1 MIFNN
6 VTLNGDI
13 THSGITL
20 AGDISHT
27 VVSLEPIDT
36 INYTAAKWGYI
47 QGTLSDQTDLINL
60 LNLKAD
66 AGSLA
71 SVATSGSYL
80 DLTNTPTIPTK
91 VSDLTNDSG
100 YLTEN
105 DVAPVATSGDYSDLS
120 NLPTIPTKTSDLTND
135 SGFVT
140 SVPTKTS
147 DLTND
152 SNFVSDANYVH
163 TDSNYTLGEKGKL
176 ASIESGAEENVIEVI
191 KVNGVTQTVTNKEVD
206 LIISG
211 GGNVDDVE
219 VNGVSVVTNK
229 IAEVTVPAKVSD
241 LTNDS
246 GFITGMTILSYGSS
260 TWQDFLTAYNAN
272 KVVYCRASSNTNPAQ
287 GDKNRLAFLAYVQ
300 GEANPSRAEFQY
312 YRSVS
317 AHSAT
322 QQGDQ
327 VYIYTLQSSGW
338 TVTVREAYSAVQAG
352 TGLTRS
358 YSNGVVTLGLSSAVV
373 NSVNGQTGAVVIST
387 ATTSADG
394 LMSSTD
400 KTKLEAV
407 YADYSSAITA
417 LGA

>member
-47 QGTLSDQTDLINL
+47 QGTLSDQTDLITL

-66 AGSLA
+66 AGSL
-71 SVATSGSYL
+71 SPVATSGSYL
-80 DLTNTPTIPTK
+80 DLTNTPSIPTK

-100 YLTEN
+100 FLTEN
-105 DVAPVATSGDYSDLS
+105 DVAPVATSGDYEDLS
-120 NLPTIPTKTSDLTND
+120 NLPSIPTKTSDLTND

-163 TDSNYTLGEKGKL
+163 TDSNFTLGEKGKL

-206 LIISG
+206 LIVSG

-229 IAEVTVPAKVSD
+229 IAEVTVPTKVSD

-246 GFITGMTILSYGSS
+246 GFITSADDIYWCTYNTTTSAEIESALSNGKLPCVKYNDYVYTLRFRNSS
-260 TWQDFLTAYNAN
+260 TNHRFVCNYGGKEKSIACQSGTWIPNADLTFLTSA
-272 KVVYCRASSNTNPAQ
+272 P
-287 GDKNRLAFLAYVQ
+287 
-300 GEANPSRAEFQY
+300 
-312 YRSVS
+312 VS
-317 AHSAT
+317 
-322 QQGDQ
+322 
-327 VYIYTLQSSGW
+327 
-338 TVTVREAYSAVQAG
+338 
-352 TGLTRS
+352 
-358 YSNGVVTLGLSSAVV
+358 
-373 NSVNGQTGAVVIST
+373 SVNGQTGAVVIST

-394 LMSSTD
+394 LMSSSD

-407 YADYSSAITA
+407 YADYSSALSA
-417 LGA
+417 LGV

>member
-47 QGTLSDQTDLINL
+47 QGTLSDQTDLITL

-71 SVATSGSYL
+71 TVATSGSYL
-80 DLTNTPTIPTK
+80 DLTNTPSIPTK

-100 YLTEN
+100 FLTEN
-105 DVAPVATSGDYSDLS
+105 DVAPVATSGDYEDLS
-120 NLPTIPTKTSDLTND
+120 NLPSIPTKTSDLTND

-152 SNFVSDANYVH
+152 SNFVADANYVH
-163 TDSNYTLGEKGKL
+163 TDSNFTLGEKGKL

-206 LIISG
+206 LIVG

-229 IAEVTVPAKVSD
+229 VAEVTVPTKTSD

-246 GFITGMTILSYGSS
+246 GFITS
-260 TWQDFLTAYNAN
+260 A
-272 KVVYCRASSNTNPAQ
+272 P
-287 GDKNRLAFLAYVQ
+287 
-300 GEANPSRAEFQY
+300 
-312 YRSVS
+312 VS
-317 AHSAT
+317 
-322 QQGDQ
+322 
-327 VYIYTLQSSGW
+327 
-338 TVTVREAYSAVQAG
+338 
-352 TGLTRS
+352 
-358 YSNGVVTLGLSSAVV
+358 
-373 NSVNGQTGAVVIST
+373 SVNGQTGAVVIST

-394 LMSSTD
+394 LMSSSD

-407 YADYSSAITA
+407 YADYSSALTA